1 MFLYIILCIIAG
13 ILSFI
18 ILAKRTEKADEVVYN
33 NLDKVGIFTNVV
45 LTIAYVVISPLYLFL
60 GLISYPAH
68 EGFLGVIGWII
79 SFLNASTALFCGL
92 GLGLSVAFRK
102 KGKSKLSFAIQ
113 FLGVVAIA
121 FTVISYCIFVGNLL
135 QPLN

>member
-1 MFLYIILCIIAG
+1 MFIILILSIIAG
-13 ILSFI
+13 IVTFI
-18 ILAKRTEKADEVVYN
+18 LLGTLTKKDDNVIYN
-33 NLDKVGIFTNVV
+33 KLDKVGRLTNAL
-45 LTIAYVVISPLYLFL
+45 LTVAYVLISPLYLFL
-60 GLISYPAH
+60 GLISYPGY

-113 FLGVVAIA
+113 FLGFAAIA
-121 FTVISYCIFVGNLL
+121 FTLLTYCLFYGNLL
-135 QPLN
+135 QSLN

>member
-1 MFLYIILCIIAG
+1 MYVYIISCIIAG
-13 ILSFI
+13 ILLFI
-18 ILAKRTEKADEVVYN
+18 LLGALTKKADGVVYN
-33 NLDKVGIFTNVV
+33 GLDKAGIITNIAFTVV
-45 LTIAYVVISPLYLFL
+45 YVLISPLYLFL
-60 GLISYPAH
+60 GLISYPGY

-113 FLGVVAIA
+113 FLGFAAIA
-121 FTVISYCIFVGNLL
+121 FTLLTYFLFYGNLL
-135 QPLN
+135 QSLN

>member
-1 MFLYIILCIIAG
+1 MLINIILCIIAG

-18 ILAKRTEKADEVVYN
+18 LLGSLTKKADGVVYN
-33 NLDKVGIFTNVV
+33 NLDNVGRITNIV
-45 LTIAYVVISPLYLFL
+45 LTIAYVFISPLYLFL
-60 GLISYPAH
+60 GLISNPAY

-92 GLGLSVAFRK
+92 GLGLSVAWRK

-113 FLGVVAIA
+113 FLGLVAIA
-121 FTVISYCIFVGNLL
+121 FTVISYCVFVGNLL
-135 QPLN
+135 QTLN

>member
-1 MFLYIILCIIAG
+1 MLIYIILCIIAG

-18 ILAKRTEKADEVVYN
+18 LLGSLTKKADGVVYN
-33 NLDKVGIFTNVV
+33 NLDNVGRITNIV
-45 LTIAYVVISPLYLFL
+45 LTIAYVFISPLYIFL
-60 GLISYPAH
+60 GLISCPAH

-92 GLGLSVAFRK
+92 GLGLSVAWRK

-113 FLGVVAIA
+113 FLGLVAIA
-121 FTVISYCIFVGNLL
+121 FTVISYCVFVGNLL
-135 QPLN
+135 QTLN

>member
-1 MFLYIILCIIAG
+1 MLIYIILCIIAG

-18 ILAKRTEKADEVVYN
+18 LLGSLTKKADGVVYN
-33 NLDKVGIFTNVV
+33 NLDSVGRITNIV
-45 LTIAYVVISPLYLFL
+45 LTIAYVFISPLYLFL
-60 GLISYPAH
+60 GLISNPAY

-92 GLGLSVAFRK
+92 GLGLSVAWRK

-113 FLGVVAIA
+113 FLGLVAIA
-121 FTVISYCIFVGNLL
+121 FTVISYCVFVGNLL
-135 QPLN
+135 QTLN

>member
-1 MFLYIILCIIAG
+1 MFIYIILCIIAG

-18 ILAKRTEKADEVVYN
+18 LLGMLTKKADGIVYN
-33 NLDKVGIFTNVV
+33 GLDKVGRLTNVL
-45 LTIAYVVISPLYLFL
+45 LTVAYVLISPLYLFL

-68 EGFLGVIGWII
+68 EGFLGIIGWII
-79 SFLNASTALFCGL
+79 SFLNSSTALLCGL
-92 GLGLSVAFRK
+92 GLGLSVRWRK

-121 FTVISYCIFVGNLL
+121 FTVISYCVFVGNLL
-135 QPLN
+135 QTLN

>member
-1 MFLYIILCIIAG
+1 MLIYIILCIIAG

-18 ILAKRTEKADEVVYN
+18 LLGSLTKKADGVVYN
-33 NLDKVGIFTNVV
+33 NLDNVGRITNIV
-45 LTIAYVVISPLYLFL
+45 LTIAYVFISPLYLFL
-60 GLISYPAH
+60 GLISNPAY

-92 GLGLSVAFRK
+92 GLGLSVAWRK

-113 FLGVVAIA
+113 FLGLVAIA
-121 FTVISYCIFVGNLL
+121 FTVISYCVFVGNLL
-135 QPLN
+135 QTLN

>member
-1 MFLYIILCIIAG
+1 MLLYIILCVILG

-18 ILAKRTEKADEVVYN
+18 LLAKRTEKSIGVVYN
-33 NLDKVGIFTNVV
+33 SLDKTGKITNVA
-45 LTIAYVVISPLYLFL
+45 LTVAYVALSPLYIFL

-79 SFLNASTALFCGL
+79 SILNASTALFCGL

-102 KGKSKLSFAIQ
+102 KGKSKLSFTIQ
-113 FLGVVAIA
+113 FLGLIAIA
-121 FTVISYCIFVGNLL
+121 FTVISYCVFVGNLL
-135 QPLN
+135 QTLN

>member
-1 MFLYIILCIIAG
+1 MFVYIILCIIAG

-18 ILAKRTEKADEVVYN
+18 LLGTLTKKADGLVYN
-33 NLDKVGIFTNVV
+33 SLDKAGKITNIV
-45 LTIAYVVISPLYLFL
+45 LTLAYVFISPLYLFL

-92 GLGLSVAFRK
+92 GLGLSIAWRK

-113 FLGVVAIA
+113 FLGLVAIA
-121 FTVISYCIFVGNLL
+121 FTVISYCVFVGNLL
-135 QPLN
+135 QTLN

>member
-1 MFLYIILCIIAG
+1 MFIYIILCIIAG

-18 ILAKRTEKADEVVYN
+18 LLGSLTKKADGVVYN
-33 NLDKVGIFTNVV
+33 NLDNVGRITNIV
-45 LTIAYVVISPLYLFL
+45 LTIAYVFISPLYLFL
-60 GLISYPAH
+60 GLISNPAH

-92 GLGLSVAFRK
+92 GLGLSIAWRK

-113 FLGVVAIA
+113 FLGLVAIA
-121 FTVISYCIFVGNLL
+121 FTVISYCVFVGNLL
-135 QPLN
+135 QTLN